1 MGYIAK
7 DLSTN
12 QVFYSKG
19 ANKIGSLIGCTGSNL
34 TKFFN
39 KPINKFKDKTF
50 KGWLISKTYE
60 IESKNRGS
68 NIKFFIQR

>member
-7 DLSTN
+7 NLITN

-19 ANKIGSLIGCTGSNL
+19 ANKIGGLIGCTGSNL

-39 KPINKFKDKTF
+39 KDTNKYKDKIFKD
-50 KGWLISKTYE
+50 WLISKTYE
-60 IESKNRGS
+60 IEAKNRGS
-68 NIKFFIQR
+68 NIKFLIQR